1 MVLKKIGVLSLAK
14 ISAIIYAF
22 LGLIV
27 GIFVAAAVSLGALAG
42 SMLSESS
49 GALMGLVFG
58 FGAIIL
64 CPILYGILGFLAGL
78 VSAAIYNWVVGFT
91 GGIEL
96 ELE

>member
-1 MVLKKIGVLSLAK
+1 
-14 ISAIIYAF
+14 

-42 SMLSESS
+42 SMLTESS
-49 GALMGLVFG
+49 SPLLGLVLG

-64 CPILYGILGFLAGL
+64 CPIFYGILGFLSGLIAAGL
-78 VSAAIYNWVVGFT
+78 YNWVVGFT